1 MLGVLVNTGTVLLG
15 STIGLLLKGGI
26 PKKLS
31 NAVMTA
37 LGLCT
42 VAIGIDGLV
51 KGGNIII
58 LILSMIIG
66 TVLGTLLKIDDG
78 INKLADKL
86 TSRFSK
92 HKNEGE
98 RSFSEGFVTACLVF
112 CVGSMTIVGSLQS
125 GLTGNHDLIFTK
137 SLLDFISSMMLS
149 VSLGIG
155 VIFSSI
161 FVFLFQ
167 GALVLFSGFLSPVL
181 GEYEI
186 AQISFVGAL
195 MVLAL
200 GLNIIGITKL
210 KVADYLPALIIS
222 PLLCCIPLSIFNA

>member
-15 STIGLLLKGGI
+15 SSIGLLIKGGI

-31 NAVMTA
+31 DAVMLV

-51 KGGNIII
+51 NDGNIII
-58 LILSMIIG
+58 LIISM
-66 TVLGTLLKIDDG
+66 VLGTFIGTLLRIDDG
-78 INKLADKL
+78 INKLAEKV
-86 TSRFSK
+86 TAKFSK
-92 HKNEGE
+92 HGSE

-125 GLTGNHDLIFTK
+125 GLTGNHELIFTK

-149 VSLGIG
+149 VTLGIG

-161 FVFLFQ
+161 FVLLFQ
-167 GALVLFSGFLSPVL
+167 GALVLFSGFLSPIL

-186 AQISFVGAL
+186 TQISFVGSI

-200 GLNIIGITKL
+200 GLNIMGITKL
-210 KVADYLPALIIS
+210 KVADYLPALIIT
-222 PLLCCIPLSIFNA
+222 PLLCYIPLSIFQS

>member
-15 STIGLLLKGGI
+15 SAIGLLAKGGI

-31 NAVMTA
+31 NAIMLA

-51 KGGNIII
+51 SGGNIMI
-58 LILSMIIG
+58 LIISMVIG
-66 TVLGTLLKIDDG
+66 TLLGTLMHIDDG

-86 TSRFSK
+86 TTKLSK
-92 HKNEGE
+92 GNES
-98 RSFSEGFVTACLVF
+98 SFSEGFVTACLVF
-112 CVGSMTIVGSLQS
+112 CVGSMTIVGSLES
-125 GLTGNHDLIFTK
+125 GLTGNNELIYTK

-167 GALVLFSGFLSPVL
+167 GALVLCSGFLAPIL
-181 GEYEI
+181 GDYEI
-186 AQISFVGAL
+186 AQISFVGSL

-200 GLNIIGITKL
+200 GLNIMGITKL
-210 KVADYLPALIIS
+210 KVADYLPALVIA
-222 PLLCCIPLSIFNA
+222 PLLCYIPLSIFEG

>member
-15 STIGLLLKGGI
+15 SAIGLLIKGGI
-26 PKKLS
+26 PKRLS
-31 NAVMTA
+31 NAVMLA

-51 KGGNIII
+51 AGGNIMV
-58 LILSMIIG
+58 MIISMVLG
-66 TVLGTLLKIDDG
+66 TFIGTLLKIDDG
-78 INKLADKL
+78 INALADKL
-86 TSRFSK
+86 TKKLSK
-92 HKNEGE
+92 GENE

-112 CVGSMTIVGSLQS
+112 CMGSMTIVGSLQS
-125 GLTGNHDLIFTK
+125 GLTGNNDLIFTK

-149 VSLGIG
+149 VSLGVG

-167 GALVLFSGFLSPVL
+167 GALVLCSGFLSPIL
-181 GEYEI
+181 GSYEI
-186 AQISFVGAL
+186 AQISFVGSL

-200 GLNIIGITKL
+200 GLNIMGITKL
-210 KVADYLPALIIS
+210 KVADYLPALVIA
-222 PLLCCIPLSIFNA
+222 PLLCYIPLSIFQS

>member
-15 STIGLLLKGGI
+15 STIGLLLKGGLSKRI
-26 PKKLS
+26 S
-31 NAVMTA
+31 NAVMLA

-42 VAIGIDGLV
+42 VAIGIDGLS
-51 KGGNIII
+51 KGGNIMVLII
-58 LILSMIIG
+58 SMVVG
-66 TVLGTLLKIDDG
+66 TFLGTLMRIDDG
-78 INKLADKL
+78 INKLADKITKKL
-86 TSRFSK
+86 SK
-92 HKNEGE
+92 GNGE

-112 CVGSMTIVGSLQS
+112 CVGSMTIVGSLES

-149 VSLGIG
+149 VTLGIG

-167 GALVLFSGFLSPVL
+167 GALVLFSGYLSPIL

-186 AQISFVGAL
+186 AQISFVGSL

-200 GLNIIGITKL
+200 GLNIMGITKL
-210 KVADYLPALIIS
+210 KVADYLPALIIA
-222 PLLCCIPLSIFNA
+222 PALCYIPLSIFYP

>member
-15 STIGLLLKGGI
+15 STIGLLIKGGI

-31 NAVMTA
+31 GAVMLA

-51 KGGNIII
+51 KGGNIMVLII
-58 LILSMIIG
+58 SM
-66 TVLGTLLKIDDG
+66 VLGTFVGTLLRIDDG
-78 INKLADKL
+78 INKLADKV
-86 TSRFSK
+86 TAKFSK
-92 HKNEGE
+92 SNSE

-125 GLTGNHDLIFTK
+125 GLTGNHELIFTK

-149 VSLGIG
+149 VTLGVG

-167 GALVLFSGFLSPVL
+167 GALVLFSGFLSPIL

-186 AQISFVGAL
+186 AQISFVGSL

-200 GLNIIGITKL
+200 GLNIMGITKL
-210 KVADYLPALIIS
+210 KVADYLPALIIA
-222 PLLCCIPLSIFNA
+222 PLLCYVPLSIFQS

>member
-15 STIGLLLKGGI
+15 STIGLLLKGGLSKRI
-26 PKKLS
+26 S
-31 NAVMTA
+31 NAVMLA

-42 VAIGIDGLV
+42 VAIGIDGLS
-51 KGGNIII
+51 KGGNIMVLII
-58 LILSMIIG
+58 SMVVG
-66 TVLGTLLKIDDG
+66 TFLGTLMRIDDG
-78 INKLADKL
+78 INKLADKITKKL
-86 TSRFSK
+86 SK
-92 HKNEGE
+92 GNGE

-112 CVGSMTIVGSLQS
+112 CVGSMTIVGSLES

-149 VSLGIG
+149 VTLGIG

-167 GALVLFSGFLSPVL
+167 GALVLFSGYLSPIL

-186 AQISFVGAL
+186 AQISFVGSL

-200 GLNIIGITKL
+200 GLNIMGITKL
-210 KVADYLPALIIS
+210 KVADYLPALIIA
-222 PLLCCIPLSIFNA
+222 PALCYIPLSIFQP

>member
-15 STIGLLLKGGI
+15 STIGLLIKGGI
-26 PKKLS
+26 PKKIS
-31 NAVMTA
+31 DAVMLA

-58 LILSMIIG
+58 LIISMVLG
-66 TVLGTLLKIDDG
+66 TFIGTLLKIDDG
-78 INKLADKL
+78 INTLADKI
-86 TSRFSK
+86 TAKFSK
-92 HKNEGE
+92 GKNE

-125 GLTGNHDLIFTK
+125 GLTGNNDLIFTK

-186 AQISFVGAL
+186 AQISFVGSL

-200 GLNIIGITKL
+200 GLNIMGITKL
-210 KVADYLPALIIS
+210 KVADYLPALVIA
-222 PLLCCIPLSIFNA
+222 PLLCYIPFYIFQQ

>member
-15 STIGLLLKGGI
+15 SAIGLLIKGGI
-26 PKKLS
+26 PKRLS
-31 NAVMTA
+31 NAVMLA

-51 KGGNIII
+51 AGGNIMV
-58 LILSMIIG
+58 MIISMVLG
-66 TVLGTLLKIDDG
+66 TFIGTLLKIDDG
-78 INKLADKL
+78 INALADKL
-86 TSRFSK
+86 TKKLSK
-92 HKNEGE
+92 GENE

-125 GLTGNHDLIFTK
+125 GLTGNNDLIFTK

-149 VSLGIG
+149 VSLGVG

-167 GALVLFSGFLSPVL
+167 GALVLCSGFLSPIL
-181 GEYEI
+181 GSYEI
-186 AQISFVGAL
+186 AQISFVGSL

-200 GLNIIGITKL
+200 GLNIMGITKL
-210 KVADYLPALIIS
+210 KVADYLPALVIA
-222 PLLCCIPLSIFNA
+222 PLLCYIPLSIFQF

>member
-15 STIGLLLKGGI
+15 STIGLLVKGGI

-31 NAVMTA
+31 DAIMLA

-51 KGGNIII
+51 SGGNIMI
-58 LILSMIIG
+58 LIISMVIG
-66 TVLGTLLKIDDG
+66 TLLGTLMHIDDG

-86 TSRFSK
+86 TAKLSK
-92 HKNEGE
+92 GNEK
-98 RSFSEGFVTACLVF
+98 SFSEGFVTACLVF
-112 CVGSMTIVGSLQS
+112 CVGSMTIVGSLES
-125 GLTGNHDLIFTK
+125 GLTGNHELIYTK

-161 FVFLFQ
+161 FVFVFQ
-167 GALVLFSGFLSPVL
+167 GALVLCSGFLAPIL

-186 AQISFVGAL
+186 AQISFVGSL

-200 GLNIIGITKL
+200 GLNIMGITKL
-210 KVADYLPALIIS
+210 KVADYLPALLIA
-222 PLLCCIPLSIFNA
+222 PLLCYIPISIFEG